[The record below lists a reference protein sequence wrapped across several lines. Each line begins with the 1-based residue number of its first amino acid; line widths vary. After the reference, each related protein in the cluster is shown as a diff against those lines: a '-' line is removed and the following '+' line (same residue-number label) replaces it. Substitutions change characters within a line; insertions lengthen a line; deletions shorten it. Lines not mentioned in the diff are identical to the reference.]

1 VGIRLSKQSL
11 ARASELLGV
20 DRPQAREYL
29 RRVQIL
35 VGEQISYSQIV
46 AVLEAVPVA
55 DRSDAAQVAN
65 LVRERGQI
73 VS

>member
-20 DRPQAREYL
+20 DRPHAREYL

-35 VGEQISYSQIV
+35 VGEQISYYEIV
-46 AVLEAVPVA
+46 AVLEGVPVP

-65 LVRERGQI
+65 QVRERGQI
-73 VS
+73 DS